1 MLLVHHHLQQYGE
14 PMNILER
21 AKEFVQELLD
31 LDQRSAQAWRTCPY
45 CKSVDTILH
54 GHYPRR
60 PWSVGKRLQ
69 VPVQRHL
76 CHDCQ
81 RTYSERVS
89 WLIYKS
95 WYTRPVHRMSV
106 DISTHDKVSL
116 RRTAGLVR
124 SLIAHQEHWLFWHAT
139 QEGDPEEKVC
149 FLSASTIHRWMGKAG
164 AVAKKSVKG
173 QLKGIHCSGEM
184 GTDGLWARLRKGLKR
199 VGLMLIDYQTGL
211 IFPPV
216 VVEGEEGAQYWAQLF
231 DRAVAA
237 GLALLGLNGLTSDG
251 SQGLL
256 SYLRANLPG
265 VHQQRCVWHLWRN
278 AAGIMRRQI
287 AETVK
292 GMAEKEA
299 RKIRQQL
306 KRELSHLLHSFFDA
320 ASYESAEQALA
331 DLAAH
336 ACGKALVEWLRPL
349 QDAALMHLMDCH
361 QGLKRVSPEWYWRDF
376 RQGISRGRNHGSE
389 ERLEQALLIW
399 AIYRNFRPAQRRSE
413 RKRHYQHPGQS
424 PLQVAGAPPGRL
436 SYLDALGV

>member
-1 MLLVHHHLQQYGE
+1 
-14 PMNILER
+14 
-21 AKEFVQELLD
+21 
-31 LDQRSAQAWRTCPY
+31 
-45 CKSVDTILH
+45 
-54 GHYPRR
+54 
-60 PWSVGKRLQ
+60 
-69 VPVQRHL
+69 
-76 CHDCQ
+76 
-81 RTYSERVS
+81 
-89 WLIYKS
+89 
-95 WYTRPVHRMSV
+95 MSV

-116 RRTAGLVR
+116 RRTAGLMR
-124 SLIAHQEHWLFWHAT
+124 ALIAHQEHWLFWHAT

-149 FLSASTIHRWMGKAG
+149 LLSASTIHRWMGKAG

-216 VVEGEEGAQYWAQLF
+216 VVEGEDGAEYWAQLF
-231 DRAVAA
+231 GRAVEA
-237 GLALLGLNGLTSDG
+237 GLELLGLNGLTSDG

-278 AAGIMRRQI
+278 AAGVMRRQI

-299 RKIRQQL
+299 RKMRQQL
-306 KRELSHLLHSFFDA
+306 KRELSQLLHGFFDA

-331 DLAAH
+331 ELAAH
-336 ACGKALVEWLRPL
+336 RCGKALVEWLRPL

-361 QGLKRVSPEWYWRDF
+361 PGLKRVSPEWYWRDF

-399 AIYRNFRPAQRRSE
+399 AIYRNFTPAQRRSE